1 MSYNYQTQEFNW
13 SGVRSYV
20 LIRVA
25 LLPKSTVS
33 VIFCTQKLM
42 YSKTCLMRHA
52 LGEKFCVGLHSTNK
66 IKKKIRWEW
75 KWMSDK
81 SVKQNNTQISE

>member
-33 VIFCTQKLM
+33 VKLM

-52 LGEKFCVGLHSTNK
+52 LGEKFCDGLHSTNK
-66 IKKKIRWEW
+66 IKKRSAGNENECLINPWNGIIHR
-75 KWMSDK
+75 S
-81 SVKQNNTQISE
+81 